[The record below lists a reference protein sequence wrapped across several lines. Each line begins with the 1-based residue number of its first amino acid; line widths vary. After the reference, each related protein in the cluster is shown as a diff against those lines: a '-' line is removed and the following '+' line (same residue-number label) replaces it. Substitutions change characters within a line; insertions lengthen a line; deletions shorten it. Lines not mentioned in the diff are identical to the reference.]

1 MQLDKL
7 CVACFSPTHTSMK
20 IARAIADG
28 MHIARREEI
37 DLTTDPADT
46 PISVRNAICI
56 VAAPVYGGLVAPLA
70 VRRIAR
76 LRAENSIAIPVVV
89 YGNRDYE
96 DALVQLRDLLHAQGF
111 TPLCGAAFVGEH
123 SYSTPGTPIAEGR
136 PDTQDLAEAAAFG
149 ARIGRKLA
157 HGETGPIDAAKLREP
172 HTPLLSKLRFIRFV
186 LGYRRRQ
193 KRTPAVLLPAGDAA
207 RCTQCGRCVALCP
220 TQAIA
225 RGDELHTDPARCIRC
240 CACVKGCA
248 FGARTFETPFAAV
261 LSRNF
266 ARRKPPVT
274 IM

>member
-56 VAAPVYGGLVAPLA
+56 VAAPVYGGLVAPVA

-123 SYSTPGTPIAEGR
+123 SYSRPGMPVAEGR
-136 PDTQDLAEAAAFG
+136 PDAADLQKATAFG
-149 ARIGRKLA
+149 AQAYDSLLHQLNLPHPPATDARDFALTYDSPLESLVTAPAMKGNVPYKTLGPSTPQA
-157 HGETGPIDAAKLREP
+157 PVVNDNCYGCGE
-172 HTPLLSKLRFIRFV
+172 
-186 LGYRRRQ
+186 
-193 KRTPAVLLPAGDAA
+193 
-207 RCTQCGRCVALCP
+207 CVDWCP
-220 TQAIA
+220 TGAITIA
-225 RGDELHTDPARCIRC
+225 DGRSATRMDLCTKC
-240 CACVKGCA
+240 CACVK
-248 FGARTFETPFAAV
+248 F
-261 LSRNF
+261 LSLIHISEPTRH
-266 ARRKPPVT
+266 
-274 IM
+274 

>member
-56 VAAPVYGGLVAPLA
+56 VAAPVYGGLVAPVA

-123 SYSTPGTPIAEGR
+123 SYSRPG
-136 PDTQDLAEAAAFG
+136 
-149 ARIGRKLA
+149 K
-157 HGETGPIDAAKLREP
+157 
-172 HTPLLSKLRFIRFV
+172 
-186 LGYRRRQ
+186 
-193 KRTPAVLLPAGDAA
+193 AVLMPPTCRRPPLSGRRHTTAC
-207 RCTQCGRCVALCP
+207 CT
-220 TQAIA
+220 
-225 RGDELHTDPARCIRC
+225 
-240 CACVKGCA
+240 
-248 FGARTFETPFAAV
+248 
-261 LSRNF
+261 N
-266 ARRKPPVT
+266 
-274 IM
+274 